1 MESGNRGPNSTDI
14 ASMYPVALDR
24 YIQSK
29 LSTRRLVGEFP
40 FEGPAFARAKQ
51 LVEEHFAKPTER
63 DMASRVEA
71 FARTHPAL
79 FAYYLAGIGAHH
91 GHGGELWKHVPFVG
105 GRASLQT
112 ATGQAFEK
120 AVKEQRL
127 LDAAERLRDEPHMR
141 YVSQV
146 MFHAIVPKESS
157 QRLLER
163 VSGFL
168 NEGLA
173 NGTELHTALLHDDR
187 SVPLPEPVLH
197 FLRYGDDLAEDYLNR
212 LALLLKERVQNAKV
226 SAEDFG
232 LAQYLDDVMGQVT
245 MPRSLAVTSSAARPK
260 ILFDPWTE
268 AGPELVLPPTSKI
281 DKWLLRGDFEQHSFQ
296 PSRFRTRI
304 QPLPATSRWIV
315 EGRCNGELASRLDVI
330 SSAGGVYLFGLTDGR
345 PVTSRLWTGDD
356 LVALVP
362 DGSTLH
368 IGNRRLVRSTNYAP
382 LSGDWGGYTVVDVD
396 LGENCEL
403 TVEYGGHDDSIRSE
417 VILRCGSENG
427 RAALIGEPLPGVA
440 GHRDTPVYDGLPMLR
455 IPRGDN
461 PKRWF
466 VSLNVND
473 EPRGVRQVAQLGR
486 IETRLGEDDN
496 LWSLD
501 QLDDIPLVA
510 QIGIRVSGPLGGD
523 LDQQFIVVSRLDY
536 RPPSKVVAPYE
547 TFVNTIT
554 ADDGVQ
560 LGRPGG
566 PEPGRGAYE
575 FAPGSDTLELT
586 ASTPRE
592 AAELQFK
599 IPRLLWD
606 IGPDIAAESFGLQK
620 VSVTVEE
627 FLDSEPFL
635 WVNTGLETRV
645 RAVLR
650 DRFDAVVQQGSWKTT
665 SRRTGRLRLDLRSF
679 RDTVRHT
686 SEPLLVVSIEAES
699 VAGSALEIRRDYKVR
714 WFEFMHGNGD
724 AFCEFEE
731 IATTDGRVVRIW
743 DSLRPWIDP
752 VDFRVP
758 DGLDGSQRI
767 LLGPLDL
774 SPSHYIA
781 ELTVEVAETR
791 FPSHDSAN
799 MCRFD
804 VSPDQDLSTDRS
816 GQDELANFPTREA
829 IEAAPDETEAMRL
842 ASEAL
847 QAITLVVAS
856 SSQLNDSLKDLV
868 KHHCSETLLDDPAR
882 LAKAIVAEHQTGR
895 LGEHIARLAVLQL
908 ITGACDCPISAGSL
922 NDRDY
927 RDLWEVSPVLA
938 AAMDR
943 PVDEAAL
950 SRWKTHLGW
959 VLTDGPVY
967 DGKPLKTEIL
977 KREIGSLRK
986 TYAKITSQRVV
997 LLQMTGFLEAMVRW
1011 LLQSAGDYSETQRW
1025 QEGQRTL
1032 LGLSQGEWPEQARV
1046 AHAELSQAPDPLLR
1060 LPADLL
1066 AISLQLVCF
1075 NTNPRID
1082 SMAID
1087 ALSAAYEF
1095 APRLVER
1102 QLVVAL
1108 LYHLREQGSL
1118 RGAPDG
1124 D

>member
-1 MESGNRGPNSTDI
+1 
-14 ASMYPVALDR
+14 MYPVALDR
-24 YIQSK
+24 HIQSK

-51 LVEEHFAKPTER
+51 LVEEHFAKPTEHNQ
-63 DMASRVEA
+63 AHRVQA
-71 FARTHPAL
+71 FAGTHPAL

-105 GRASLQT
+105 SQALLQT
-112 ATGQAFEK
+112 TAGQAFEK
-120 AVKEQRL
+120 AVKQQRL
-127 LDAAERLRDEPHMR
+127 VDAAERLRNEPHMR

-168 NEGLA
+168 NEGLF

-212 LALLLKERVQNAKV
+212 LALLLKERAQNAKV
-226 SAEDFG
+226 SAKEFG
-232 LAQYLDDVMGQVT
+232 LPQYLDDVMGQVT
-245 MPRSLAVTSSAARPK
+245 MPRSLAVTSSAALPK

-268 AGPELVLPPTSKI
+268 AGPELVLPPTSEI
-281 DKWLLRGDFEQHSFQ
+281 DKWVMRGDFEQHSLQ
-296 PSRFRTRI
+296 PSPFRTRV
-304 QPLPATSRWIV
+304 QPLPVAGRWVV
-315 EGRCNGELASRLDVI
+315 EGRCNGELASRLDVM
-330 SSAGGVYLFGLTDGR
+330 SSAGGVFLFGLVDGR

-356 LVALVP
+356 LIALVP

-368 IGNRRLVRSTNYAP
+368 IGDRRLVRSDNYAP
-382 LSGDWGGYTVVDVD
+382 LSGEWGGYTVVDVD
-396 LGENCEL
+396 LGENREL
-403 TVEYGGHDDSIRSE
+403 TVEYPGHSDSVRSE
-417 VILRCGSENG
+417 VILRGGSEKG

-455 IPRGDN
+455 IPGGDN

-466 VSLNVND
+466 LNLTVND
-473 EPRGVRQVAQLGR
+473 QPQRARQVAQLRR
-486 IETRLGEDDN
+486 IESGLGQSDN
-496 LWSLD
+496 LWSLA
-501 QLDDIPLVA
+501 QLDNIPLVA
-510 QIGIRVSGPLGGD
+510 RIGIRVSGPLGGD
-523 LDQQFIVVSRLDY
+523 LDQQLVVVSGLDY
-536 RPPSKVVAPYE
+536 RTPSKVVAPHE

-554 ADDGVQ
+554 ADGGVR
-560 LGRPGG
+560 LGQPGG
-566 PEPGRGAYE
+566 LEPGRGTYE
-575 FAPGSDTLELT
+575 FAPGRDTLELT
-586 ASTPRE
+586 ASTPNG

-650 DRFDAVVQQGSWKTT
+650 DRFGAVVQEGDWKTT

-686 SEPLLVVSIEAES
+686 SEPLLVVSIEADS
-699 VAGSALEIRRDYKVR
+699 VSGDALEVRRDYKVR
-714 WFEFMHGNGD
+714 WFDFVYDSGE

-731 IATTDGRVVRIW
+731 TTTTDGRVVRIW
-743 DSLRPWIDP
+743 DSLRPWTDP
-752 VDFRVP
+752 VDLHVA

-767 LLGPLDL
+767 SLGSLDL
-774 SPSHYIA
+774 SQSHYIA
-781 ELTVEVAETR
+781 ELTVEVTEAT

-799 MCRFD
+799 TCRFD
-804 VSPDQDLSTDRS
+804 ISPSQDLFTGLSAHD
-816 GQDELANFPTREA
+816 GIANFPTREA
-829 IEAAPDETEAMRL
+829 IEAARDETEAMRL

-847 QAITLVVAS
+847 QAITLLVAS
-856 SSQLNDSLKDLV
+856 SSQLDDSLKDRV
-868 KHHCSETLLDDPAR
+868 TYHCSETLLDDPAR
-882 LAKAIVAEHQTGR
+882 LAKAIVAEHQTGL
-895 LGEHIARLAVLQL
+895 LGEHIARLAVLRL

-950 SRWKTHLGW
+950 SRWKTRLGW
-959 VLTDGPVY
+959 VITDGPMFA
-967 DGKPLKTEIL
+967 GKPLKAEIL
-977 KREIGSLRK
+977 DREIGSLRK
-986 TYAKITSQRVV
+986 THAKITSQGVE
-997 LLQMTGFLEAMVRW
+997 LLQMTGFFEATLQW
-1011 LLQSAGDYSETQRW
+1011 LLQSAGDFSETQRW
-1025 QEGQRTL
+1025 QEGQKTL
-1032 LGLSQGEWPEQARV
+1032 LDLTRDKWPKE
-1046 AHAELSQAPDPLLR
+1046 AHAAHDELGQVPDQLLR

-1066 AISLQLVCF
+1066 AVSLQLVCF
-1075 NTNPRID
+1075 NTNPKID

-1095 APRLVER
+1095 APRLAER
-1102 QLVVAL
+1102 QLIVAL
-1108 LYHLREQGSL
+1108 VYHLREQGSL
-1118 RGAPDG
+1118 RRAPSG
-1124 D
+1124 N